1 MAPAQAYI
9 ELRGRSRNSPVFPPE
24 DSFGMTDL
32 AYLIFTWIYNYQYI
46 FHMTGTPN
54 DLPFGYEIDADNSP
68 PHIVECL
75 LSPVIFFLCE
85 SSSVVFGTVGDTY
98 AFINC

>member
-24 DSFGMTDL
+24 DSFDMTDL
-32 AYLIFTWIYNYQYI
+32 VFLFFIWIFIYLYI

-54 DLPFGYEIDADNSP
+54 DLSFGYEFDADNSRP
-68 PHIVECL
+68 SHRRVSAFSGYF
-75 LSPVIFFLCE
+75 LSV
-85 SSSVVFGTVGDTY
+85 
-98 AFINC
+98 